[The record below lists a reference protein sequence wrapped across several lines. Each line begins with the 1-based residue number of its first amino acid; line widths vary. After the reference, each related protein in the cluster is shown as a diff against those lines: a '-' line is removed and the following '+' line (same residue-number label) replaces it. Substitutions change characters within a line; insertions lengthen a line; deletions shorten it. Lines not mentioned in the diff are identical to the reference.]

1 MLSTIKSYISN
12 QEDISFD
19 EYYNRYVMEVQDK
32 NLNKEISYMLSANSL
47 NVLNMSILIKD
58 TVEGLNKLW

>member
-1 MLSTIKSYISN
+1 MLSTIKYYISN

-19 EYYNRYVMEVQDK
+19 EYYNRYVMSVQDR

-58 TVEGLNKLW
+58 TVEGLNKIW

>member
-19 EYYNRYVMEVQDK
+19 EYYNRYVMSVQDR

>member
-58 TVEGLNKLW
+58 TVERLNKLW